1 MLVAVRPAGEL
12 GDMAVCSRWQGWQRL
27 QAFLREKVTDWLS
40 VHMKV
45 SRGVFQGPELGP
57 DAERG
62 SPKMEIKIVLMA
74 PGFSF
79 SLPPVFFL
87 FSLVA

>member
-1 MLVAVRPAGEL
+1 MAVRLVGEL

-27 QAFLREKVTDWLS
+27 QAFLREKVTDWPS
-40 VHMKV
+40 VCMKV

-57 DAERG
+57 GAERG
-62 SPKMEIKIVLMA
+62 SPKMEIKIVLMV

-79 SLPPVFFL
+79 SLPPVLFCFL
-87 FSLVA
+87 L